1 MSDYSKKVN
10 TVPGNVYNLLNMT
23 EFALLLDYYGDTL
36 YSNNGESQVYLEEF
50 KNVILNIKN
59 SSNNKIKNCVLSVIE
74 PPEYLQEK
82 SFVEIGIDNMF
93 NKNNDNYLEIF
104 SYNIIPESPF
114 EILKCKYL
122 NIDHH
127 NGMDIDKFYD
137 NLSLFSPKRIIRIN
151 GSYEFIIK
159 KFTDKIGKYGDR
171 IFICSKHLSMRKLVV
186 KDNYHTM
193 EGIEYEKFME

>member
-10 TVPGNVYNLLNMT
+10 TDPGNVYNLCNVYKLLNMT
-23 EFALLLDYYGDTL
+23 EFALLLNYYGDTL

-50 KNVILNIKN
+50 KNIILNIKN
-59 SSNNKIKNCVLSVIE
+59 SSNNKIKICVLSVIE
-74 PPEYLQEK
+74 PEYLQEK

-122 NIDHH
+122 NIDHD
-127 NGMDIDKFYD
+127 NSIDIDKFYD
-137 NLSLFSPKRIIRIN
+137 NLSLFSPKRIIKIN
-151 GSYEFIIK
+151 NSYKFTIK
-159 KFTDKIGKYGDR
+159 KVADKIGKYGDR
-171 IFICSKHLSMRKLVV
+171 IFIYGENLSMRKLVL
-186 KDNYHTM
+186 KDNYY
-193 EGIEYEKFME
+193 I